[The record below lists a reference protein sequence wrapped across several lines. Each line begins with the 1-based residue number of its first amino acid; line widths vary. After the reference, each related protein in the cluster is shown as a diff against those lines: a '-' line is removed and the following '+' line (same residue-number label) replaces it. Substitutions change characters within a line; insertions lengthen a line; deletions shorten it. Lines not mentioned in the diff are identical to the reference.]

1 MQAEGNDAEMK
12 LLAWKLG
19 ELQAKVSQAQAHAQA
34 QAQAQATVPRAP
46 AAAFLHKPGWLLR
59 TTARQ
64 RHSTK

>member
-19 ELQAKVSQAQAHAQA
+19 ELQAKVSQAQA

>member
-1 MQAEGNDAEMK
+1 MQAEGNDAEME

-19 ELQAKVSQAQAHAQA
+19 ELQAKVSQAQAQA
-34 QAQAQATVPRAP
+34 QAQAKVPRAP